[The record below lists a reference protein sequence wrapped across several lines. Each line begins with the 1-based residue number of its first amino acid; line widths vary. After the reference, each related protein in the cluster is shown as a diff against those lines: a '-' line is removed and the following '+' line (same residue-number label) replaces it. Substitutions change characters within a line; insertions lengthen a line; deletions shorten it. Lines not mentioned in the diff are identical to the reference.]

1 MVLNGAEI
9 VTEILKAHGVDI
21 VFDYLSS
28 NMPEIYDALEANRD
42 SICHVFTAHEQSAI
56 YAADGYSG
64 ATGKTGVVMAVGVPG
79 GTNIMTGMA
88 TAYMDGVPMV
98 AIVSN
103 VFGDMIG
110 ANSCRGDITLPIAKR
125 CFAVRKVSELENI
138 LKQAFYLAQEGRKGP
153 VLVDVA
159 RDAIW
164 SLYDFKPGKQY
175 EGKTEILPAYTE
187 IFKAANMINAAR
199 NPVVIYG
206 IGAADSSR
214 ELLAFMRKA
223 SIPGVHTIMSVSTLP
238 FDEPLNLGMAGI
250 YGSSEAKRAVNSS
263 DLVIGVGTRF
273 SDRLLEDDTP
283 FAPKAKILH
292 IDAAS
297 GEISKSLTADMSLI
311 GDVSKILSLLYPFIN
326 EKKRRIL
333 PVARQ
338 RHIIFD
344 MIEELYPDGVYT
356 ADVGPLQMMAAK
368 YIRHKSP
375 AHFISSGGLGTM
387 GFGYGAAIGAA
398 MGLGCRVFHITGDDS
413 FYINLIEAAT
423 AVTYSVPVI
432 SIIFSNRT
440 SDAARRQQPDYIKS
454 AEEYGVKGYSCKNAK
469 EFQNILR
476 ETVKYKGPI
485 WIELRLYEG
494 GFSP

>member
-21 VFDYLSS
+21 LFGYLSS
-28 NMPEIYDALEANRD
+28 DIPEIYDALEANRD

-56 YAADGYSG
+56 YAAEGYSG
-64 ATGKTGVVMAVGVPG
+64 ATGKTGIVMAVGDPG
-79 GTNIMTGMA
+79 GTNIMIGMA

-103 VFGDMIG
+103 AFGNMIG
-110 ANSCRGDITLPIAKR
+110 ANSFREDITLPIAKR
-125 CFAVRKVSELENI
+125 CFAVRKVSELEDI

-175 EGKTEILPAYTE
+175 KGKTEMMPTHTE
-187 IFKAANMINAAR
+187 ISKAADMINAAK

-206 IGAADSSR
+206 IGAADSSH

-223 SIPGVHTIMSVSTLP
+223 SIQGVHTIMSVSTLP
-238 FDEPLNLGMAGI
+238 FDEPLNLGMAGT
-250 YGSSEAKRAVNSS
+250 YGSSEAEQAVNSS

-273 SDRLLEDDTP
+273 SDRLMEDDRP

-297 GEISKSLTADMSLI
+297 GEISKSVTADMSLI

-326 EKKRRIL
+326 RKKRRIL
-333 PVARQ
+333 PAARQ

-344 MIEELYPDGVYT
+344 MIEDLYPDGVYT
-356 ADVGPLQMMAAK
+356 TDVGPHQMMAAK

-413 FYINLIEAAT
+413 FYMNLIEAAT
-423 AVTYSVPVI
+423 AVTYSIPVI
-432 SIIFSNRT
+432 SIIFNNRV
-440 SDAARRQQPDYIKS
+440 SGAARRQQPDYMKS

-469 EFQNILR
+469 EFQNVLR
-476 ETVKYKGPI
+476 ETVKHRGPI